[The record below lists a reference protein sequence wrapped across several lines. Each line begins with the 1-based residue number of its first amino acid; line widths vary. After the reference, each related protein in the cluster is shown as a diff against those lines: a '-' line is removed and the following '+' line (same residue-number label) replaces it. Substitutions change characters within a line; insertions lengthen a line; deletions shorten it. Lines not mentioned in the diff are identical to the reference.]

1 MFFQIV
7 GDIDSNDVISKS
19 SHLKSL
25 FLLVKKSVLGY
36 IDAHDIVSK
45 SVQLAECWSVEKT

>member
-1 MFFQIV
+1 M

-36 IDAHDIVSK
+36 IDTHDIVSK